1 MLMLTSVTDRIL
13 KYEINTSWNG
23 GSQFF
28 GSFFEFSS
36 RMLSLFAVQLSACST
51 FRGV

>member
-28 GSFFEFSS
+28 EFSS